1 MIGSRKGNDMTK
13 EKELLRRTQL
23 NAQFVILKLQEI
35 DRLINEFWQQQKD
48 MYEKH
53 QQKPGRR
60 V

>member
-1 MIGSRKGNDMTK
+1 MTK